1 MDVVSH
7 EHVFVE
13 LISFEQLVLDKMVS
27 YAFLLI
33 ERFKSAKK
41 NGKVEQGRECGHL
54 LETFVV
60 RFEALMGPKLEWRSR
75 NCRLFLG

>member
-33 ERFKSAKK
+33 ERF
-41 NGKVEQGRECGHL
+41 E

-75 NCRLFLG
+75 NRRLFLG

>member
-33 ERFKSAKK
+33 ERF
-41 NGKVEQGRECGHL
+41 E